1 MMSRS
6 RMVWRSVVHLA
17 IVARTLIS
25 FSYLLI
31 TLSAAGV
38 FECVARVPLGTGHTK
53 GVSSGQGPLG
63 TGYAVCGVVKMDL
76 ML

>member
-1 MMSRS
+1 M
-6 RMVWRSVVHLA
+6 HLA

-38 FECVARVPLGTGHTK
+38 NVWPGWVPLGTGHTK

-63 TGYAVCGVVKMDL
+63 TGHAVCGVVKMDL
-76 ML
+76 KML